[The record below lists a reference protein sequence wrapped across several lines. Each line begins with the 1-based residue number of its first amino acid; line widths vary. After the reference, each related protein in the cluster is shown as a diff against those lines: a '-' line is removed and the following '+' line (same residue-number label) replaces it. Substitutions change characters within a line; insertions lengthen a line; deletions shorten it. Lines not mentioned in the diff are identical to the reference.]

1 MIRRLARFVALA
13 ALLSAAGAQ
22 AQESASERDFAGD
35 RYLAGNSPE
44 SPSPVDGDLF
54 AAGERVDVSGS
65 VGGSAHLAARRI
77 GLAAPVGD
85 DLYAAGMDVRVSAPV
100 TGAASLAGY
109 DVEVAAP
116 VGGNLRVFGRH
127 VAIGDAI
134 GGSVLATARELELTG
149 TVAGD
154 ADVTAEELTFGP
166 EARVEG
172 TLTLR
177 GLTEAE
183 AAVPPGVA
191 AEVRYVSLPFDRER
205 PAPPVAVELPGLGEI
220 LLMAVLAFTVGVLIV
235 AALALAAASLAP
247 VRVEDAVERSFL
259 APGAT
264 LWAGIV
270 TLSLVLGGAAVLAL
284 TGIGALALPLIL
296 FAAFLLGAA
305 GYVLG
310 AYAVGARILRGDTA
324 AAPESFG
331 PRLGAALLGA
341 FVVALLSLVPF
352 LGWLITLGV
361 ALFGLGALLPS
372 RARIGEAAAT

>member
-54 AAGERVDVSGS
+54 AAGERVDVSGP

-116 VGGNLRVFGRH
+116 VGGNLRAFGRH
-127 VAIGDAI
+127 VAIG
-134 GGSVLATARELELTG
+134 GSLLATARELELTG

-183 AAVPPGVA
+183 AAVPPDVA
-191 AEVRYVSLPFDRER
+191 GEVRYVPLPFERDR
-205 PAPPVAVELPGLGEI
+205 PGPPVAVELPGLGEI
-220 LLMAVLAFTVGVLIV
+220 VLMAVLAFTVGVLIV